1 MAASK
6 KSVRQL
12 LRETEMKQQFPNNE
26 WYSIRSMLGNT
37 WAFFYILIG
46 GREAGKS
53 YAVMD
58 YFVWEYKTRKKPF
71 IWLRLTEASTKKM
84 LSNNAAEFVDADIC
98 RRYDLKLTVKGNQ
111 VYDHGKEFAKV
122 LALSTF
128 YNDKGVALFDN
139 EFFQGYN
146 IALDEMNRERN
157 EKKTFDINYAFV
169 NQMENLIRSTK
180 TKLRIF
186 LIGNTLEE
194 ASDIMCSFNFIPEN
208 FGRYYVRKKKAIID
222 YIPPSKKY
230 LERRKGTVADL
241 LAPEASTFTNK
252 IVVDISLIE
261 KSRLK
266 KPSYIIR
273 FSKTEAYTVWD
284 SKIIC
289 PYNNEHL
296 ANEINMYAYL
306 DGIFSTELRDGVI
319 DTFHCR
325 GYKFRNLITQKRFKK
340 ALELMKPR
348 G

>member
-1 MAASK
+1 MAAK
-6 KSVRQL
+6 KSLKKL
-12 LRETEMKQQFPNNE
+12 LQETEIKQNFPNNE
-26 WYSIRSMLGNT
+26 WYSIRSLLGNT

-58 YFVWEYKTRKKPF
+58 YFVWEWKKRKKPF
-71 IWLRLTEASTKKM
+71 IWLRLTEASVRKM
-84 LSNNAAEFVDADIC
+84 LSNDASQLVDADIA
-98 RRYDLKLTVKGNQ
+98 RRYDLDLTVKGNQ
-111 VYDHGKEFAKV
+111 VFDHDEPMARV

-139 EFFQGYN
+139 EFFLGYN
-146 IALDEMNRERN
+146 IALDEMNREKN

-180 TKLRIF
+180 EKLRIF

-208 FGRYYVRKKKAIID
+208 FGRYYVRKKKAVVD
-222 YIPPSKKY
+222 YIPPSEKY

-252 IVVDISLIE
+252 IMVDVSLID

-266 KPSYIIR
+266 KPSYIVR
-273 FSKTEAYTVWD
+273 FSKDAAYTVWD
-284 SKIIC
+284 SKIVA
-289 PYNNEHL
+289 PYNKERLNT
-296 ANEINMYAYL
+296 EILMYAYL
-306 DGIFSTELRDGVI
+306 DGIFNTDLRDAVLH
-319 DTFHCR
+319 TFHNR
-325 GYKFRNLITQKRFKK
+325 GYMFKNLITQKRFKK
-340 ALELMKPR
+340 ALELMKPK

>member
-1 MAASK
+1 MAAK
-6 KSVRQL
+6 KSLKKL
-12 LRETEMKQQFPNNE
+12 LQETEIKQNFPNNE
-26 WYSIRSMLGNT
+26 WYSIRSLLGNT

-58 YFVWEYKTRKKPF
+58 YFVWEWKKRKKPF
-71 IWLRLTEASTKKM
+71 IWLRLTEASVRKM
-84 LSNNAAEFVDADIC
+84 LSNDASQLVDADIA
-98 RRYDLKLTVKGNQ
+98 RRYDLDLTVKGNQ
-111 VYDHGKEFAKV
+111 VFDHDEPMARV

-139 EFFQGYN
+139 EFFLGYN
-146 IALDEMNRERN
+146 IALDEMNREKN

-180 TKLRIF
+180 EKLRIF

-230 LERRKGTVADL
+230 SDRRKGTVADL
-241 LAPEASTFTNK
+241 LAPQASTFTNK
-252 IVVDISLIE
+252 IMVDVSLID

-266 KPSYIIR
+266 KPSYIVR
-273 FSKTEAYTVWD
+273 FSKDEAYTVWD
-284 SKIIC
+284 SKIVA
-289 PYNNEHL
+289 PYNKERLNT
-296 ANEINMYAYL
+296 EILMYAYL
-306 DGIFSTELRDGVI
+306 DGIFNTDLRDAVLH
-319 DTFHCR
+319 TFHNR
-325 GYKFRNLITQKRFKK
+325 GYMFKNLITQKRFKK
-340 ALELMKPR
+340 ALELMKPK